1 MTTDMP
7 GYTRGLPMNRVIL
20 TTRTN
25 AARIQ
30 GGPGQTIH
38 NLMKTY
44 EQRTAK
50 QLVMAALFSDMVADS
65 YENLDFELS
74 QRTDPLNQG
83 PFSKLVHRHT
93 PPALHAPM
101 DFVSSTI
108 GVMRNLRKI
117 INSNSNSPVIF
128 HHHEFVPAYL
138 CWLRYRHRYPSIRT
152 VHSKGSAIREN
163 LETQLPVYWNT
174 PVHRFLTHAEMT
186 SIQEVDVIA
195 FPSHAARVLL
205 EQERGYKDLLRNKDV
220 RIVYTGVDTAELDAV
235 SVVEKVLEK
244 WGVMARPFTLVC
256 VAPLVKEKGHH
267 VLIEALALLPESLRS
282 KTSCLLVGRG
292 HLQAEVVRLI
302 VNRGLQNE
310 VKLLGFLPRNELVQ
324 LLKGATA
331 FVLSSL
337 SNVFDYAL
345 LEAGAVGLPIITTAV
360 GGNLE
365 MYDRECALLVPPGEP
380 VALSEAIT
388 SLLKD
393 KDLRQRLA
401 EGAYQRVRS
410 KFTLDGVLNSYLTI
424 YEELLSRLPAKPNL
438 AQGLI
443 SRPNKHN
450 LPEEEQRVR

>member
-1 MTTDMP
+1 
-7 GYTRGLPMNRVIL
+7 MNRVIL

-44 EQRTAK
+44 EQRIAK

-65 YENLDFELS
+65 YEKLDFELS
-74 QRTDPLNQG
+74 QGTDPLNQR
-83 PFSKLVHRHT
+83 PFSKLIHRHT

-117 INSNSNSPVIF
+117 INSDSNSPIVF

-163 LETQLPVYWNT
+163 LESQLPVYRNT
-174 PVHRFLTHAEMT
+174 PVHSFLTHAEMT
-186 SIQEVDVIA
+186 SMQEVDVIA

-205 EQERGYKDLLRNKDV
+205 EQEPGYKELLSNKDI

-235 SVVEKVLEK
+235 PVVEKVLEK
-244 WGVMARPFTLVC
+244 WGATARPYTLIC
-256 VAPLVKEKGHH
+256 VATLVKEKGHG
-267 VLIEALALLPESLRS
+267 VLIEAIAQLPEELRS
-282 KTSCLLVGRG
+282 QTTCLLVGKG
-292 HLQAEVVRLI
+292 HLQSEVERLI
-302 VNRGLQNE
+302 SDRGLQNE

-324 LLKGATA
+324 LLKGSTA

-345 LEAGAVGLPIITTAV
+345 LEAGAVGLPIITTAI
-360 GGNLE
+360 GGNLN
-365 MYDRECALLVPPGEP
+365 MYDRESALFVPPNDP
-380 VALSEAIT
+380 QALSEAIAT
-388 SLLKD
+388 FLLD
-393 KDLRQRLA
+393 EQLRQRYSKS
-401 EGAYQRVRS
+401 AYQRVRG
-410 KFTLDGVLNSYLTI
+410 KFTLENVLNAYLAI
-424 YEELLSRLPAKPNL
+424 YEELF
-438 AQGLI
+438 
-443 SRPNKHN
+443 SRPPKTV
-450 LPEEEQRVR
+450 QG